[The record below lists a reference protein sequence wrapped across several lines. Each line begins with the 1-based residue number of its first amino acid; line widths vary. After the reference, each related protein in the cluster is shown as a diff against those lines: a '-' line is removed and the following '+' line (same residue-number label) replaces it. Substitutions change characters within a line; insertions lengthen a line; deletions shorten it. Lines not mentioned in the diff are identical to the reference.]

1 MMSSFLKMQGGYRGL
16 RVYKVAEMLYDITFY
31 FTQSYL
37 IRGDRTV
44 DQMIQAARSGKQNIA
59 EGSSASTT
67 SAETEIKLTNV
78 ARASLQELLIDY
90 EDYLRVRKL
99 LKWDASH
106 PRYEAMR
113 RFARSEEIMQEY
125 PELLPKMN
133 DVEIANL
140 AITLLHQA
148 DFMLRRLLDYQQEQ
162 FLKQGGVREKMT
174 RARLAYRKKENEK

>member
-1 MMSSFLKMQGGYRGL
+1 MSSFLKMQGGYRGL
-16 RVYKVAEMLYDITFY
+16 RVYKVAEMLYDITFH

-44 DQMIQAARSGKQNIA
+44 DQMVQAARSGKQNIA

-106 PRYEAMR
+106 PRYESMR
-113 RFARSEEIMQEY
+113 RFARSEEIMREY
-125 PELLPKMN
+125 PALLPKMN

-162 FLKQGGVREKMT
+162 FLKHGGVREKMT